1 MSLQPNIRG
10 SSNSLGDQR
19 LPVPP
24 PLPVAPPLTK
34 ASSKAGNVQG
44 TSSTLTI
51 ASGSVS
57 QVVARRPSP
66 PRRTGEEMTFQQKL
80 DEIKRM
86 RNRTN
91 KNGESRMSTAL
102 LNQVRLKSSS
112 IVISWLLVVLFRQKN
127 STYHFTYSSFRPNNK
142 PLNIISSNF
151 NSLQGEGLL

>member
-10 SSNSLGDQR
+10 SSNPLADQR

-44 TSSTLTI
+44 TSSTLTV

-102 LNQVRLKSSS
+102 LNQVRLEGSSLVFS
-112 IVISWLLVVLFRQKN
+112 LLLVDICCSKKLDLSFHILF
-127 STYHFTYSSFRPNNK
+127 F
-142 PLNIISSNF
+142 
-151 NSLQGEGLL
+151 

>member
-10 SSNSLGDQR
+10 PNNSHDNPR

-24 PLPVAPPLTK
+24 PLPVAPLSSK
-34 ASSKAGNVQG
+34 ASSKAGNTSG
-44 TSSTLTI
+44 TASNLSV
-51 ASGSVS
+51 ASGRAS

-66 PRRTGEEMTFQQKL
+66 TRRTGEEMTFQQKL

-102 LNQVRLKSSS
+102 LNQVGS
-112 IVISWLLVVLFRQKN
+112 
-127 STYHFTYSSFRPNNK
+127 
-142 PLNIISSNF
+142 
-151 NSLQGEGLL
+151 

>member
-10 SSNSLGDQR
+10 ASNALANQR

-24 PLPVAPPLTK
+24 PVPVAPPSGK
-34 ASSKAGNVQG
+34 ASTEIVNDAGGASN
-44 TSSTLTI
+44 LTI

-102 LNQVRLKSSS
+102 LNQVRK
-112 IVISWLLVVLFRQKN
+112 K
-127 STYHFTYSSFRPNNK
+127 
-142 PLNIISSNF
+142 
-151 NSLQGEGLL
+151 